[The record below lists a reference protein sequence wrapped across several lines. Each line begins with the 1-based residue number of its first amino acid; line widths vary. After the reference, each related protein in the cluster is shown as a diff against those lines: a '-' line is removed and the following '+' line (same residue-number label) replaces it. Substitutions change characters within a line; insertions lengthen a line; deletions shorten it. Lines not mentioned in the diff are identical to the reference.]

1 MDVIDEVER
10 LRAKYS
16 GRLLVTIDSCQS
28 RTDINRT
35 RNYLKHG
42 YMVMITGSKFEDGP
56 PFSGAVIVPHRLT
69 ESLTSKSFI
78 NLLPGL
84 GKFINPY
91 DVSGDMDKIRPYLP
105 GWMNWGLAMRWASAL
120 TNWENYRHIAD
131 GIRNQLIQNWVDAIL
146 DLIARYP
153 QLEVLSGGETQ
164 PGAVGKRNTI
174 ISLKLLSKGKA
185 LPLKVLKS
193 VYYWLYEDMS
203 RRFPADIRLSHEEK
217 AVLQGSFLIGQPI
230 EIGNFAVLRIALGMN
245 LVFFMEKYGVEAAL
259 ADDRALLRKLSLLLK
274 HHESIEG
281 LL

>member
-1 MDVIDEVER
+1 M
-10 LRAKYS
+10 
-16 GRLLVTIDSCQS
+16 
-28 RTDINRT
+28 
-35 RNYLKHG
+35 
-42 YMVMITGSKFEDGP
+42 
-56 PFSGAVIVPHRLT
+56 
-69 ESLTSKSFI
+69 
-78 NLLPGL
+78 
-84 GKFINPY
+84 
-91 DVSGDMDKIRPYLP
+91 
-105 GWMNWGLAMRWASAL
+105 
-120 TNWENYRHIAD
+120 
-131 GIRNQLIQNWVDAIL
+131 IQNWVDAIL

-281 LL
+281 LI